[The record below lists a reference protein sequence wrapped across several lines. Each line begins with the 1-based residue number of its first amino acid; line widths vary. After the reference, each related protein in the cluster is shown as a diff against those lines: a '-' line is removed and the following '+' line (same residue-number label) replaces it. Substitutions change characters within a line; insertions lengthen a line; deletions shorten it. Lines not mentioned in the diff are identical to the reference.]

1 MFRGSNDL
9 NLDDKGRLAIP
20 KRYRDH
26 LKENDGGHLVLTRH
40 PLERCL
46 QLFPLGI
53 WKIKEDQLNALPTWD
68 RKASQVRRMVQ
79 GQAVDCVMDSMGR
92 ILIPPGL
99 RSNAALEKE
108 VTLAGQGEKFE
119 LWSRAA
125 WEAQRAAWDEILEQA
140 ETGEVSEALKQ
151 LTL

>member
-1 MFRGSNDL
+1 VFRGSNDL

-26 LKENDGGHLVLTRH
+26 LNDTDGGHLVITMH
-40 PLERCL
+40 PFEHCL

-53 WKIKEDQLNALPTWD
+53 WKVKEQQLNSLPTWD
-68 RKASQVRRMVQ
+68 KTARLMRRMVQ
-79 GQAVDCVMDSMGR
+79 GQAEDCITDTHGR
-92 ILIPPGL
+92 ILIPPTL
-99 RSNAALEKE
+99 RQYAALEKE

-119 LWSRAA
+119 LWSRTA
-125 WEAQRAAWDEILEQA
+125 WAEQCAAWDNVLQQPE
-140 ETGEVSEALKQ
+140 EVSDALRQ